1 MASFPGKLL
10 QSLFRQGSEK
20 KSPEARSSKKTNSYD
35 SPEPPSIISKNCRV
49 GQFQINGRSVFT
61 LIPKNKNFTGKH
73 VLYLHGGSYMNGFNK
88 LHWNFLAELVKRAN
102 CTIAAPDYPLAPVHN
117 FIDSFEMVEVLY
129 QQLLES
135 INSNDLIL
143 MGDSAGG
150 GFALALA
157 QKLRNEQKVQPEQII
172 LLSPWLDIT
181 LGNPAIAKIEKL
193 DPYLKK
199 EDLQEAGK
207 IYAGDT
213 SPDDYRLSP
222 INGSLNDLG
231 KISIFAGSNEI
242 LVADARKLKSK
253 AESEG
258 IPISYF
264 EYENMFHAWMFL
276 NLPES
281 NRAKQEI
288 IDLIQSS

>member
-1 MASFPGKLL
+1 
-10 QSLFRQGSEK
+10 
-20 KSPEARSSKKTNSYD
+20 
-35 SPEPPSIISKNCRV
+35 
-49 GQFQINGRSVFT
+49 
-61 LIPKNKNFTGKH
+61 
-73 VLYLHGGSYMNGFNK
+73 
-88 LHWNFLAELVKRAN
+88 
-102 CTIAAPDYPLAPVHN
+102 CTIAAPDYPLAPDHN
-117 FIDSFEMVEVLY
+117 YKDSFEMVEALY
-129 QQLLES
+129 QQLLDS

-157 QKLRNEQKVQPEQII
+157 QKLRNEQGVQPEQII

-181 LGNPAIAKIEKL
+181 LANPDILKIEKD

-199 EDLQEAGK
+199 EDLQQAGK
-207 IYAGDT
+207 LYAGDT
-213 SPDDYRLSP
+213 STDDYRLSP
-222 INGSLNDLG
+222 VNGSLNDLG
-231 KISIFAGSNEI
+231 KISIFAGSAEI